1 MPKYLVQA
9 SYSPE
14 GAKGLLQE
22 GGTKRVETVTAAVA
36 ALGGTIDG
44 FYYCFGSDDVVGIF
58 DVPDDETA
66 AAFAI
71 AINATGAVKIKT
83 TPLLTAEQIDTATKR
98 SVGYRAPGT

>member
-14 GAKGLLQE
+14 GAKGLLKD
-22 GGTKRVETVTAAVA
+22 GGTKRVETVTAAVK

-44 FYYCFGSDDVVGIF
+44 FYYCFGDDDVVGIF

-83 TPLLTAEQIDTATKR
+83 TRLLTAEQIDTATRKT
-98 SVGYRAPGT
+98 VGYRPPGQ

>member
-9 SYSPE
+9 SYSAE
-14 GAKGLLQE
+14 GAKGLLKD
-22 GGTKRVETVTAAVA
+22 GGTKRVATVTKAVE

-44 FYYCFGSDDVVGIF
+44 FYYCFGENDVVGIF

-66 AAFAI
+66 AGFAI

-83 TPLLTAEQIDTATKR
+83 TRLMTAEQIDTATKKTV
-98 SVGYRAPGT
+98 SYRAPGQ

>member
-9 SYSPE
+9 SYSAE
-14 GAKGLLQE
+14 GAKGLLKD

-44 FYYCFGSDDVVGIF
+44 FYYCFGENDVVGIF

-66 AAFAI
+66 AAFSI
-71 AINATGAVKIKT
+71 AIGASGAVRIKT
-83 TPLLTAEQIDTATKR
+83 TPLLTAEQIDTATKKTV
-98 SVGYRAPGT
+98 SYRAPGQ